1 MELIFVVAAAAI
13 VWLYWVN
20 ATVCYVVVGGGVLG
34 IFMAVIMSKILNA
47 HKLKVRMESVN
58 NLEAGVKVSPFQSAP
73 KGLVVSQDPT

>member
-34 IFMAVIMSKILNA
+34 IVMAVTMSKILKA
-47 HKLKVRMESVN
+47 RKLRVAKESVN
-58 NLEAGVKVSPFQSAP
+58 GLEAGGRALSFQSAP
-73 KGLVVSQDPT
+73 KGLVISQDPT